1 MKSSFEFNVYK
12 ESSTVEVKK
21 EFDVSLELLWNAWT
35 TSELLDKWWAPRP
48 YVTKTKSMEFK
59 KGGTW
64 LYAMVSPANEIH
76 WCKNDYQEIEP
87 LRKFVGLDAFCDEN
101 GKTDTSMP
109 RTLWTC
115 IFSKINDKVLLTITS
130 KYETTNDLEK
140 IIELGFKEGFTM
152 ALGNL
157 DELLLELG

>member
-1 MKSSFEFNVYK
+1 MKSLFEFNVYK

-76 WCKNDYQEIEP
+76 
-87 LRKFVGLDAFCDEN
+87 
-101 GKTDTSMP
+101 
-109 RTLWTC
+109 
-115 IFSKINDKVLLTITS
+115 
-130 KYETTNDLEK
+130 
-140 IIELGFKEGFTM
+140 
-152 ALGNL
+152 
-157 DELLLELG
+157 